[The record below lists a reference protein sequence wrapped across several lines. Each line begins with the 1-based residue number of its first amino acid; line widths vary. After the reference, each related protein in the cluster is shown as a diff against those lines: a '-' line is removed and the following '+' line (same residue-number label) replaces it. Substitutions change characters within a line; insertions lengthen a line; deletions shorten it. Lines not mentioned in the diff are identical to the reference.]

1 MTGEDIRRG
10 MAAAVDGRANAARDL
25 LAGRTNPGVFLQ
37 AEAHVRLWRRRL
49 ERFRLESYVRF
60 NGAQLSLADAED
72 LESAYETLSQLNYA
86 NGHVTSALRAVIDEG
101 YLLPFDEDWT

>member
-10 MAAAVDGRANAARDL
+10 MVAAVGGRANAAGDL

-60 NGAQLSLADAED
+60 NGEQLSLADAED
-72 LESAYETLSQLNYA
+72 LESAYETLSQLHYENA
-86 NGHVTSALRAVIDEG
+86 PVVGALREVIAEG
-101 YLLPFDEDWT
+101 YRLPFDEDWT